1 MRALALVVPLALV
14 AGAGA
19 QPSFL
24 SVLPP
29 GQDGFVPATTGRP
42 GPHALDQLALYAE
55 LVRRV
60 PGLTNRDL
68 PAFFKDAS
76 IAPPAEPTA
85 ILSPRPGVEIL
96 RDGFGVPHV
105 RGATRADVF
114 FGAGYA
120 TAADRLFFA
129 DVLRHMGRGRLSAFI
144 GGVLGLEAAL
154 DFDRT
159 YYRVAGH
166 SEAEIQAIVDQGP
179 SRNPELGPLV
189 RADAEAFTAG
199 MNAYIAEAR
208 LDPTKLPA
216 EYPLFGLAL
225 VDWSLADSVASAVA
239 FCTVIGFC
247 NGGGGEHRNL
257 QLFQALVER
266 FGERTGRRLYD
277 DLRAAEDPSA
287 PVTTRDVFPYMARE
301 GIDPAAVAR
310 FDSGS
315 FVPYEPLRTG
325 SAPAG
330 QAAYPPES
338 AGRLALFPLRA
349 SNWLAVT
356 ARRAEGGHPIM
367 VGGPQ
372 TGYFAPQPL
381 LEIALDGGGISVR
394 GITPAGVPYVVIG
407 HTPDYAWTATA
418 GGSDLTDVYVERL
431 CTPDGGTPNDGTL
444 FNGACLP
451 MVRRTDR
458 WTVGATEIVA
468 EVWRTVHG
476 PVVGT
481 ATVNGE
487 PVVLARRR
495 ANFGLEVDSGASYLR
510 LNENAAQSP
519 ERFREAMAA
528 NTGSFNWL
536 YVNRTH
542 VAFFHSGRYPRRAP
556 GVDPDFPTWGTGAW
570 EWRGFLAATEQPF
583 AVDPRQGFM
592 TSWNNKPARGWRAAD
607 AARDYTAVHRSQLLD
622 ARLRPLVKG
631 RGRVTLAQAVE
642 AMALAAT
649 TDLRGQEVLPD
660 LLGMAGKARD
670 LRPAVALLR
679 GWLGRGA
686 HRVDRDGDGRYD
698 DAAAVALMD
707 AWWEPLVRALFD
719 PQLEGL
725 YDLIGLAFHD
735 SPQSH
740 LGSAFQSG
748 YYGTVKKAV
757 RQARGRPVRGAY
769 RALRCADGT
778 RRACAAAVQASLRAA
793 IAALSERFG
802 SADPAAWRADLAA
815 DEIRFS
821 LGGLAAA
828 PPIPWQNRPTF
839 QQVVQIRD

>member
-1 MRALALVVPLALV
+1 MRRLALVVFLALV
-14 AGAGA
+14 TGAGA

-42 GPHALDQLALYAE
+42 GPHALDQLALYDG
-55 LVRRV
+55 LIRNV
-60 PGLTNRDL
+60 PGIANQDL
-68 PAFFKDAS
+68 LRFFKEAS
-76 IAPPAEPTA
+76 IAPPSQPTA
-85 ILSPRPGVEIL
+85 TTSPRPGVTIL
-96 RDGFGVPHV
+96 RDAFGVPYIQ
-105 RGATRADVF
+105 GATRADVF
-114 FGAGYA
+114 FGVGYA
-120 TAADRLFFA
+120 TATDRLFFA
-129 DVLRHMGRGRLSAFI
+129 DILRRMGRGRLSAFI
-144 GGVLGLEAAL
+144 GSVLGLEAAL

-166 SEAEIQAIVDQGP
+166 SEAEIQAIVDEGP
-179 SRNPELGPLV
+179 GRNPELGPLV

-208 LDPTKLPA
+208 LDPAKLPA
-216 EYPLFGLAL
+216 EYRLFGLAL
-225 VDWSLADSVASAVA
+225 DDWSLADSVASAVA

-257 QLFQALVER
+257 QLLQALTER
-266 FGERTGRRLYD
+266 FGERTGRKLYD

-287 PVTTRDVFPYMARE
+287 PVTTRNRFPYMERK

-310 FDSGS
+310 FDPGS
-315 FVPYEPLRTG
+315 FVPYEPLRTA
-325 SAPAG
+325 SAETARAS
-330 QAAYPPES
+330 QRRRS
-338 AGRLALFPLRA
+338 WSFPMRA
-349 SNWLAVT
+349 SNWLAIP
-356 ARRAEGGHPIM
+356 ARHAEGARPIM

-381 LEIALDGGGISVR
+381 LELVLDGGGIRVR
-394 GITPAGVPYVVIG
+394 GMTAAGIPYIVIG

-431 CTPDGGTPNDGTL
+431 CTPDGGAPNDGTL
-444 FNGACLP
+444 FGDACVP
-451 MVRRTDR
+451 MTRRTDR
-458 WTVGATEIVA
+458 WRVGATEIVA
-468 EVWRTVHG
+468 EVWRTTHG
-476 PVVGT
+476 PVIGT

-495 ANFGLEVDSGASYLR
+495 ANFGLEVDSGGSYLR
-510 LNENAAQSP
+510 LNENAAGTP
-519 ERFREAMAA
+519 ERFRDVMAT
-528 NTGSFNWL
+528 NTGSFNWV
-536 YVNRTH
+536 YVNRTQ
-542 VAFFHSGRYPRRAP
+542 VAFFHSGRYPRRAA
-556 GVDPDFPTWGTGAW
+556 GVDPDLPTWGTGEW
-570 EWRGFLAATEQPF
+570 EWRGFLTADLQPF
-583 AVDPRQGFM
+583 DVDPRQGFM

-607 AARDYTAVHRSQLLD
+607 GARDYTAVHRSQLLD

-631 RGRVTLAQAVE
+631 RGRATLAQAVE

-670 LRPAVALLR
+670 LRPTVALLR
-679 GWLGRGA
+679 RWVDGGA

-698 DAAAVALMD
+698 DEAAVALMD
-707 AWWEPLVRALFD
+707 AWWEPLVRAIFD
-719 PQLEGL
+719 AQLAGL
-725 YDLIGLAFHD
+725 YDLIGLSFHD
-735 SPQSH
+735 SPESH

-757 RQARGRPVRGAY
+757 RQARGRPVRGKY

-778 RRACAAAVQASLRAA
+778 RKACAEAIQQSLRAA
-793 IAALSERFG
+793 VAALAERFG
-802 SADPAAWRADLAA
+802 SADPAAWRADPTG